1 MPKKAS
7 KFLTVIPLSTE
18 FFFFFFSC
26 SLLLILSFVFKM
38 SFDFGK
44 LIGRGSEDSKTDA
57 VLRYNERRFYQM
69 ATFYGFTIATYIA
82 SKIAYR
88 GIIARRYNPNFYQHN
103 HVPPKFSFHKDA
115 MGAVTHATLLS
126 TCSMGMAISGA
137 FWYYDI
143 SNIKEFTFRMKAF
156 LGGEEAERELRN
168 MPEDPETKELTDSLD
183 ALLRGEYDEEEKK

>member
-1 MPKKAS
+1 
-7 KFLTVIPLSTE
+7 
-18 FFFFFFSC
+18 
-26 SLLLILSFVFKM
+26 M

-44 LIGRGSEDSKTDA
+44 IIGRAGDDKKSEA

-82 SKIAYR
+82 SKLAYR
-88 GIIARRYNPNFYQHN
+88 GIISRRYNPTFYQHN

-126 TCSMGMAISGA
+126 TCSMGMAVSGA

-143 SNIKEFTFRMKAF
+143 STVKEFTFRMKAF
-156 LGGEEAERELRN
+156 LGGDEAERQLRD
-168 MPEDPETKELTDSLD
+168 MPEDAETRELTESLG
-183 ALLRGEYDEEEKK
+183 ALLNGESEEK